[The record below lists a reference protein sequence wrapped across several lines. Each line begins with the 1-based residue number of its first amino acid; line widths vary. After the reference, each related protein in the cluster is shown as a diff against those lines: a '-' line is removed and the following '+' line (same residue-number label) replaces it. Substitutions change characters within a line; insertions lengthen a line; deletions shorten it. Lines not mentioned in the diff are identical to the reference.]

1 MLYMVGR
8 GTLERSERGIT
19 GLETAIILIAFV
31 VVASV
36 FAFTILS
43 VGIFASEKSKQTAL
57 SGVNETQSTLR
68 PTGGVVALT
77 DLVSGT
83 SSVTRLK
90 FTVGLNS
97 GSSAIELT
105 PAWTAAVS
113 GASPISAGVGGPTI
127 VSYTDSRQHLSET
140 NWTVAWL
147 GESDGDDIL
156 EGDETAEITVW
167 LQERAGDDTFSVGSP
182 GDNFLDNLL
191 TKSLTFSITITPSVG
206 ATFELQ
212 RTIPASMD
220 TALFL
225 D

>member
-1 MLYMVGR
+1 MMGR
-8 GTLERSERGIT
+8 GTLGRSEHGIT

-36 FAFTILS
+36 FAFTVLS
-43 VGIFASEKSKQTAL
+43 VGIFTSERSKETAL
-57 SGVNETQSTLR
+57 AGVEETQSTMR

-77 DLVSGT
+77 DSVSGT
-83 SSVTRLK
+83 TSVTRLK
-90 FTVGLNS
+90 FTVGLSTN
-97 GSSAIELT
+97 AAPIELT
-105 PAWTAAVS
+105 PAWNAASS
-113 GASPISAGVGGPTI
+113 GASPTSSGNDGPTV
-127 VSYTDSRQHLSET
+127 VSYTDTRQHVAET
-140 NWTVAWL
+140 NWTLAWL
-147 GESDGDDIL
+147 GDSDGDDML

-167 LQERAGDDTFSVGSP
+167 LQERAGDDTFSIGSA

-191 TKSLTFSITITPSVG
+191 TKSTTFSVTISPSVG

-212 RTIPASMD
+212 RTIPASLD

>member
-1 MLYMVGR
+1 MG
-8 GTLERSERGIT
+8 RSERGIT

-43 VGIFASEKSKQTAL
+43 VGIFTSERAKETTL
-57 SGVNETQSTLR
+57 SGVKETQSTLR

-77 DLVSGT
+77 NTVSGT

-97 GSSAIELT
+97 GASPIELT
-105 PAWTAAVS
+105 PAWTAASS
-113 GASPISAGVGGPTI
+113 GASPIPSGSDGPTV
-127 VSYTDSRQHLSET
+127 VSYTDSRQHVSET
-140 NWTVAWL
+140 NWTLAWL
-147 GESDGDDIL
+147 GESDGDDVL
-156 EGDETAEITVW
+156 EGNETAEFTVW
-167 LQERAGDDTFSVGSP
+167 LQERAGDDTFSVGSL

-191 TKSLTFSITITPSVG
+191 TKSITFSITISPSVG

-212 RTIPASMD
+212 RTIPASLD

>member
-1 MLYMVGR
+1 MV
-8 GTLERSERGIT
+8 RSERGIT

-43 VGIFASEKSKQTAL
+43 VGIFASERSKDTAL
-57 SGVNETQSTLR
+57 SGVKETQTTLR

-77 DLVSGT
+77 DSVNGT
-83 SSVTRLK
+83 TTVTRLV
-90 FTVGLNS
+90 FTVGLTS
-97 GSSAIELT
+97 GASEIELT
-105 PAWTAAVS
+105 PAWTAGAS
-113 GASPISAGVGGPTI
+113 GAAPVASGPGGPMV
-127 VSYTDSRQHLSET
+127 VSYTDSRQHLSEM

-167 LQERAGDDTFSVGSP
+167 LQERAANDTFSIGSS
-182 GDNFLDNLL
+182 GDAFLENLL
-191 TKSLTFSITITPSVG
+191 TKSITFSITISPSVG

-212 RTIPASMD
+212 RTIPASLD

-225 D
+225 N